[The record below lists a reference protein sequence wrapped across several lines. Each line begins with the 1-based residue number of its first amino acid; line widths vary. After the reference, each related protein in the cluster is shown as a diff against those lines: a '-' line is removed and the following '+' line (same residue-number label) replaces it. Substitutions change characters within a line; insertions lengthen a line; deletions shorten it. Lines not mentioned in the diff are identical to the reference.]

1 MALVVVESHSA
12 FIAFPALRSHFL
24 QIMFCSPTPPTSNS
38 NNVGNGSSLGFKLTP
53 AKTMAQ
59 LTQLTRLE
67 RLAAL
72 SLERQEE
79 DVVSA
84 AEPPEGV
91 KDESPRAGD
100 KRRSVS

>member
-1 MALVVVESHSA
+1 
-12 FIAFPALRSHFL
+12 
-24 QIMFCSPTPPTSNS
+24 
-38 NNVGNGSSLGFKLTP
+38 
-53 AKTMAQ
+53 MAQ

>member
-1 MALVVVESHSA
+1 
-12 FIAFPALRSHFL
+12 
-24 QIMFCSPTPPTSNS
+24 
-38 NNVGNGSSLGFKLTP
+38 
-53 AKTMAQ
+53 MAQ

-72 SLERQEE
+72 SLERQE

-84 AEPPEGV
+84 AGPSPEDA
-91 KDESPRAGD
+91 KDENARAGD